1 MAGAAQVFDFGCH
14 RPICD
19 ETDHLA
25 QQIRVRALL
34 QKAREAGCLSTDIL
48 GLSAGGGA
56 GPPTRVCGRSTMT
69 ASRVRRVSPN
79 SLSVARRVGLSAF
92 GIPMNAFGIPMNRAA
107 KTMTAYRVKM
117 AAECFKLWII
127 NWLAIEHVAPLCITC
142 ALLLRAMLLIADSSA
157 ALVHLPDWRS
167 HSWLKSELERDL
179 AVVQANMVEFPP
191 EAEAAAVGQLA
202 SKVQMVSLETRQV
215 AAALRALLAN
225 YTEFERGRKTEFVE
239 LERSIHQ
246 IQDEVRWLQKQQEE
260 LKSQTKSAMAEGRL
274 VKSLSYPAQHVAEP
288 TGDVAAATAAHYVSY
303 PENFADLLSENDET
317 ALSYVTM
324 TAMRIASSLRDTRQE
339 ALLSG
344 QERSFTLDVD
354 KRLFKRTAA
363 SQPMLLDSDLDLS
376 VYIAKSELIDDT
388 IGGIR
393 FFPDGSSTGGRIDL
407 ALHGERAT
415 LVVDW
420 STGAVDIEKAAGE
433 PHLVQARATGH
444 TPSRMK

>member
-1 MAGAAQVFDFGCH
+1 
-14 RPICD
+14 
-19 ETDHLA
+19 
-25 QQIRVRALL
+25 
-34 QKAREAGCLSTDIL
+34 
-48 GLSAGGGA
+48 
-56 GPPTRVCGRSTMT
+56 
-69 ASRVRRVSPN
+69 
-79 SLSVARRVGLSAF
+79 
-92 GIPMNAFGIPMNRAA
+92 MNRAA

-117 AAECFKLWII
+117 AAECFKLWTI
-127 NWLAIEHVAPLCITC
+127 NRLPIEHVAPLCITC

-179 AVVQANMVEFPP
+179 AVVRANMVEFPP
-191 EAEAAAVGQLA
+191 EAEAAAVAQLA

-225 YTEFERGRKTEFVE
+225 YTELERGRKTEFVE

-246 IQDEVRWLQKQQEE
+246 TQGEVRWLQKQQEE
-260 LKSQTKSAMAEGRL
+260 LKSQTKSAIAEGHP
-274 VKSLSYPAQHVAEP
+274 VEPLSYPAQHVADAP
-288 TGDVAAATAAHYVSY
+288 GDVADATAAHYVSY
-303 PENFADLLSENDET
+303 PENFAGLLSENDET

-324 TAMRIASSLRDTRQE
+324 TAMRIASGLRDTRQE

-354 KRLFKRTAA
+354 KRLLKRTAA

-388 IGGIR
+388 IGSIR

-420 STGAVDIEKAAGE
+420 STGAVDIEKASGE

-444 TPSRMK
+444 TPRPYVRGPELKRPVSGMP